1 MSNKKFYQRGAS
13 LVGGAAVLGSLAGPN
28 IFTKADLLEEKL
40 QSSLMYRFAN
50 FIGVAW
56 LKRFFENRIKKEIIL
71 ENSKEI
77 EKFFSRC
84 ETEISQDA
92 GPLMFKG
99 TKYKE
104 VSYKI
109 FEVMKAGFRLL
120 EGKEGQPERIYYFLG
135 DTASTLDDSIYNA
148 GDWQNN
154 YDDNIKLF
162 DSMQNFNFMT
172 KYLEHFKKLGLK
184 FIQTSHGCMMFGL
197 YDQGITVDFR
207 GEKLGINNVNFNF
220 STDLGPNLNIL
231 GRKTLED
238 NSHQTIIDYSL
249 KGGISKEKITIKEMQ
264 ALLDSVIEK
273 IQENQYLLNEKHKLA
288 NTDLDINAL
297 ESLE

>member
-249 KGGISKEKITIKEMQ
+249 KGGISEEKITIKEMQ